1 MLAAVGHQVV
11 DRHTVD
17 AWCPAVAHYAR
28 VCGDEILSPHD
39 LLDEGQSLVSA

>member
-1 MLAAVGHQVV
+1 VLTAIGHQVV
-11 DRHTVD
+11 DRHAVD
-17 AWCPAVAHYAR
+17 SRCSAVTHDAC